1 MAKYSVPGI
10 RFSELDN
17 TIRSN
22 SLPGLGIGAIVM
34 KSNKGPV
41 NQRVLTT
48 SYDNFTDIYGQPENL
63 DDYGHFA
70 AENYLAISNQLLT
83 VRTTMGDEGYAQIQ
97 YPYTDADLKDTY
109 LSKDT
114 SEFKYINNEDNAN
127 LKLLGNLNDV
137 TQVSA
142 IVGDKDKPEWLT
154 NQALSST
161 FGVYQIAGHATIV
174 DLINDNPPSVAVFKN
189 IGKEEEGVKAENI
202 ETGSGKYVKFATK
215 VNSKG
220 EVGKWYDDLIFT
232 ESAWDSTLPVSSMQ
246 VYNTALQYAIP
257 SDLSASGNNIL
268 KGYKTVFSI
277 PAEYTLNNE
286 GTTLTAYYKEDSDV
300 ISAYNNSAVS
310 AIDISAL
317 FANDNFYKG
326 SKDKEANPAKVT
338 NTKGELVD
346 YKEPTYCED
355 AEDAV
360 KIQFR
365 DWDDCVNKTYYVL
378 KNEFEDSVGQTV
390 GIQFREYGMNTLQE
404 AMASKYENDLPSR
417 YTDKPTKFD
426 VEFTD
431 FTKFAGTTSG
441 FAKINELADS
451 YGCDPSEL
459 LTDNKYGLLT
469 YYDVWEGI
477 EYEYTYDEEGNATP
491 VAILNEPVEKVIYKK
506 DWEEFVA
513 KHPVDGKENVGYDT
527 RLFWTVGEKN
537 AKTPTTISV
546 YTADEPNGVVIPW
559 QENTKKDEEG
569 SEPINKMAAFAT
581 SEILNGT
588 NERYKDGYTVSIESD
603 DEPGNGDIEQYVSN
617 KANQLIIASIGP
629 GEYGNDI
636 GVSIITPECAEIP
649 ALNHQNAFNWKY
661 RYDDEDQVDND
672 EVDQDT
678 LTWKKVYRIN
688 VYVKTKSQTAEAAW
702 GTGMDALLK
711 DPAESWFVSNDP
723 TAKDSEGNSLYA
735 PNVINGHSD
744 YIYVSRNS
752 VNEARTG
759 AGTYAMPHQTF
770 AIYGLTGGSNS
781 KKNNVTE
788 KIAGLKLYADRQKAD
803 FDILFNVDA
812 IDTFNGKQRYNAL
825 QRKIA
830 EIAASRTIDIGVV
843 QVTSREAKSVKRMI
857 GEAKMFSFNNGTY
870 IAEYAGYDK
879 YYNGTLASWIYLPKS
894 IAGAC
899 RMAYCDMTS
908 YPWMAPAGVQ
918 RGNIT
923 YTNGQ
928 LTRLTDNEIGQLYD
942 INVNTS
948 RDCGGFGEC
957 LYGQKTA
964 LKKESA
970 LNRINV
976 RRCLNYIEKVLENML
991 LPYLFQQNTANTRS
1005 AARNS
1010 IDAFLNRVQA
1020 AEGVEQY
1027 SLSVTQDNE
1036 DPHIMNV
1043 AIRIVPAEAIE
1054 FIDVKITVDRNTGV
1068 ITSEAM

>member
-10 RFSELDN
+10 RFTEIDN

-142 IVGDKDKPEWLT
+142 LTTNDEWLT
-154 NQALSST
+154 NQALSAT
-161 FGVYQIAGHATIV
+161 FGVYQKAGHATIV
-174 DLINDNPPSVAVFKN
+174 DLINDNPPAVAVFKN
-189 IGKEEEGVKAENI
+189 IGKGDVEAENI
-202 ETGSGKYVKFATK
+202 ETSAGKYVKFATK
-215 VNSKG
+215 VNSRG

-232 ESAWDSTLPVSSMQ
+232 EDAWSEKLPVSSMQ
-246 VYNTALQYAIP
+246 VSNTALMYAITGDVAE
-257 SDLSASGNNIL
+257 SGTILS
-268 KGYKTVFSI
+268 GYKTVFSI

-286 GTTLTAYYKEDSDV
+286 GTTLTAYYKSNSTVIEDF
-300 ISAYNNSAVS
+300 NNSAVS
-310 AIDISAL
+310 SIDISAL
-317 FANDNFYKG
+317 FADANFYKG
-326 SKDKEANPAKVT
+326 SKDKDANPTEVPDPQT
-338 NTKGELVD
+338 GELVP
-346 YKEPTYCED
+346 YEEPIYSEKEE
-355 AEDAV
+355 EAV

-378 KNEFEDSVGQTV
+378 KDEFENTVGQAV

-404 AMASKYENDLPSR
+404 AMASLYTFND
-417 YTDKPTKFD
+417 TTFAVKFKD
-426 VEFTD
+426 LSKLASEE
-431 FTKFAGTTSG
+431 GG

-477 EYEYTYDEEGNATP
+477 EFEYDETGKPTKVLNTP
-491 VAILNEPVEKVIYKK
+491 IEKIIYKK

-513 KHPVDGKENVGYDT
+513 KHPQGDVGYDEK
-527 RLFWTVGEKN
+527 LFWTVGEKN
-537 AKTPTTISV
+537 AKTPITISV

-603 DEPGNGDIEQYVSN
+603 DEPGNGDVEQYVSN

-636 GVSIITPECAEIP
+636 GVSIITPECADIP

-678 LTWKKVYRIN
+678 LTWTKVYRIN

-812 IDTFNGKQRYNAL
+812 IDTFNGKQRYSAL

-843 QVTSREAKSVKRMI
+843 QVTSREAKSVKRML

-870 IAEYAGYDK
+870 VAEYAGYDK

-908 YPWMAPAGVQ
+908 YPWFAPAGVQ

-923 YTNGQ
+923 YTNGP

-976 RRCLNYIEKVLENML
+976 RRCLNYIEKVLENMM

-1036 DPHIMNV
+1036 DQHIMNV

>member
-10 RFSELDN
+10 NFTEIDN

-97 YPYTDADLKDTY
+97 FPYTDADLKDTY

-114 SEFKYINNEDNAN
+114 SEFKFIDNEDNAN

-142 IVGDKDKPEWLT
+142 LTTNDEWLPL
-154 NQALSST
+154 NPNLSAA
-161 FGVYQIAGHATIV
+161 FGVYQKAGHATIV
-174 DLINDNPPSVAVFKN
+174 DLINDNPPSVAIFKN
-189 IGKEEEGVKAENI
+189 VGNGEIEGGNI
-202 ETGSGKYVKFATK
+202 ETGSGQYVKFATK
-215 VNSKG
+215 VNAKG
-220 EVGKWYDDLIFT
+220 DVGKWYDDLIFT
-232 ESAWDSTLPVSSMQ
+232 ESAWSGTLPVSSMQ
-246 VYNTALQYAIP
+246 VSNTALQYAITGDIP
-257 SDLSASGNNIL
+257 ASGNVL
-268 KGYKTVFSI
+268 KGFKVLFSI

-286 GTTLTAYYKEDSDV
+286 GTTLTAYYKEDSKV
-300 ISAYNNSAVS
+300 ITDYLNSAVS
-310 AIDISAL
+310 SIEIKDL
-317 FANDNFYKG
+317 FNNEYFYKG
-326 SKDKEANPAKVT
+326 SKDASANPAVVPDPKT
-338 NTKGELVD
+338 GELVP
-346 YKEPTYCED
+346 YEEPIYSED
-355 AEDAV
+355 AEEAV
-360 KIQFR
+360 QIKFR

-378 KNEFEDSVGQTV
+378 KKDFEDSVGQSV
-390 GIQFREYGMNTLQE
+390 GIQYREYGMNTLQE
-404 AMASKYENDLPSR
+404 ALASIYTNALPSKYTGKAS
-417 YTDKPTKFD
+417 TTFD
-426 VEFTD
+426 IEFTD
-431 FTKFAGTTSG
+431 LSTLASKEGG
-441 FAKINELADS
+441 FAIINELADT

-477 EYEYTYDEEGNATP
+477 DYDYSYDEDGNAVP
-491 VAILNEPVEKVIYKK
+491 IAIKNEPIRKVIYKK
-506 DWEEFVA
+506 DWEEFIA
-513 KHPVDGKENVGYDT
+513 KHPAGYDE

-537 AKTPTTISV
+537 AKTPITISV

-559 QENTKKDEEG
+559 QESTKKDEEG

-588 NERYKDGYTVSIESD
+588 NERYKDGYTISIESD
-603 DEPGNGDIEQYVSN
+603 DEPGNGDVEQYVSN
-617 KANQLIIASIGP
+617 KNNQLIIASIGP

-636 GVSIITPECAEIP
+636 GVSIITSECADIP

-711 DPAESWFVSNDP
+711 DPAESWYVSNDP
-723 TAKDSEGNSLYA
+723 TAKDAEGNSLYA

-752 VNEARTG
+752 VNEAKTG
-759 AGTYAMPHQTF
+759 AGTYAQPHQTY

-788 KIAGLKLYADRQKAD
+788 KIAGLKLYKDRQKAD
-803 FDILFNVDA
+803 FDILFNVEA

-870 IAEYAGYDK
+870 VAEYAGYDK

-908 YPWMAPAGVQ
+908 YPWFAPAGVQ

-923 YTNGQ
+923 YTNGP
-928 LTRLTDNEIGQLYD
+928 LTRLTDDEIGQLYD

-948 RDCGGFGEC
+948 RDCAGFGEC

-976 RRCLNYIEKVLENML
+976 RRCLNYIEKSLETMM

-1010 IDAFLNRVQA
+1010 IDAFLNRIQA
-1020 AEGVEQY
+1020 ADGVEEY
-1027 SLSVTQDNE
+1027 ALSVTQDAE

-1054 FIDVKITVDRNTGV
+1054 YIDIKITVDRNTGV
-1068 ITSEAM
+1068 IARESM

>member
-10 RFSELDN
+10 RFTEIDN

-142 IVGDKDKPEWLT
+142 LTTNDEWLT
-154 NQALSST
+154 NQALSAT
-161 FGVYQIAGHATIV
+161 FGVYQKAGHATIV
-174 DLINDNPPSVAVFKN
+174 DLINDNPPAVAVFKN
-189 IGKEEEGVKAENI
+189 IGKGDVEAENI
-202 ETGSGKYVKFATK
+202 ETSAGKYVKFATK
-215 VNSKG
+215 VNSRG

-232 ESAWDSTLPVSSMQ
+232 EDAWNEKLPVSSMQ
-246 VYNTALQYAIP
+246 VSNTALMYAITGDVAE
-257 SDLSASGNNIL
+257 SGTILS
-268 KGYKTVFSI
+268 GYKTVFSI

-286 GTTLTAYYKEDSDV
+286 GTTLTAYYKSNSTVIEDF
-300 ISAYNNSAVS
+300 NNSAVS
-310 AIDISAL
+310 SIDISAL
-317 FANDNFYKG
+317 FADANFYKG
-326 SKDKEANPAKVT
+326 SKDKDANPTEVPDPQT
-338 NTKGELVD
+338 GELVP
-346 YKEPTYCED
+346 YEEPIYSEKEE
-355 AEDAV
+355 EAV

-378 KNEFEDSVGQTV
+378 KDEFENTVGQAV
-390 GIQFREYGMNTLQE
+390 GIQYREYGMNTLQE
-404 AMASKYENDLPSR
+404 AMASLYTFND
-417 YTDKPTKFD
+417 TTFAVKFKD
-426 VEFTD
+426 LSKLASEE
-431 FTKFAGTTSG
+431 GG

-477 EYEYTYDEEGNATP
+477 EFEYDETGKPTKVLNTP
-491 VAILNEPVEKVIYKK
+491 IEKIIYKK

-513 KHPVDGKENVGYDT
+513 KHPQGDVGYDEK
-527 RLFWTVGEKN
+527 LFWTVGEKN
-537 AKTPTTISV
+537 AKTPITISV

-603 DEPGNGDIEQYVSN
+603 DEPGNGDVEQYVSN

-812 IDTFNGKQRYNAL
+812 IDTFNGKQRYSAL

-843 QVTSREAKSVKRMI
+843 QVTSREAKSVKRML

-870 IAEYAGYDK
+870 VAEYAGYDK

-908 YPWMAPAGVQ
+908 YPWFAPAGVQ

-923 YTNGQ
+923 YTNGP

-976 RRCLNYIEKVLENML
+976 RRCLNYIEKILENMM

-1027 SLSVTQDNE
+1027 SLSVTQDAE

>member
-10 RFSELDN
+10 NFTEIDN

-114 SEFKYINNEDNAN
+114 SEFKFIDNEDNAN

-142 IVGDKDKPEWLT
+142 LTTNDEWLPL
-154 NQALSST
+154 NPNLSAA
-161 FGVYQIAGHATIV
+161 FGVYQKAGHATIV
-174 DLINDNPPSVAVFKN
+174 DLINDNPPSVVIYKN
-189 IGKEEEGVKAENI
+189 VGNGEIEGGNI
-202 ETGSGKYVKFATK
+202 ETGSGQYVKFATK
-215 VNSKG
+215 VNAKG
-220 EVGKWYDDLIFT
+220 DVGKWYDDLIFT
-232 ESAWDSTLPVSSMQ
+232 ESAWSGTLPVSSMQ
-246 VYNTALQYAIP
+246 VSNTALQYAITG
-257 SDLSASGNNIL
+257 DLPASGNVL
-268 KGYKTVFSI
+268 KGFKVLFSI

-286 GTTLTAYYKEDSDV
+286 GTTLTAYYKEDSKV
-300 ISAYNNSAVS
+300 ITDYLNSAVS
-310 AIDISAL
+310 SIVIKDL
-317 FANDNFYKG
+317 FKNEYFYKG
-326 SKDKEANPAKVT
+326 SKDASANPAEVT
-338 NTKGELVD
+338 DPKTGELVP
-346 YKEPTYCED
+346 YEEPIYSED
-355 AEDAV
+355 AEEAV
-360 KIQFR
+360 QIKFR

-378 KNEFEDSVGQTV
+378 KKDFEDSVGQSV
-390 GIQFREYGMNTLQE
+390 GIQYREYGMNTLQE
-404 AMASKYENDLPSR
+404 AIASLYTNALPSKYTGKAS
-417 YTDKPTKFD
+417 TTFD
-426 VEFTD
+426 IEFTD
-431 FTKFAGTTSG
+431 LSTLASKEGG
-441 FAKINELADS
+441 FAIINELADT

-477 EYEYTYDEEGNATP
+477 DYEYSYDEDGNAEP
-491 VAILNEPVEKVIYKK
+491 IAITNEPIRKVIYKQ

-513 KHPVDGKENVGYDT
+513 KHPEGYDE

-537 AKTPTTISV
+537 AKTPITISV

-559 QENTKKDEEG
+559 QENTKKDDEG

-636 GVSIITPECAEIP
+636 GVSIITSECADIP

-711 DPAESWFVSNDP
+711 DPAESWYVSNDP
-723 TAKDSEGNSLYA
+723 TAKDAEGNSLYA

-752 VNEARTG
+752 VNEAKTG
-759 AGTYAMPHQTF
+759 AGTYAQPHQTY

-788 KIAGLKLYADRQKAD
+788 KIAGLKLYKDRQKAD
-803 FDILFNVDA
+803 FDILFNVEA

-830 EIAASRTIDIGVV
+830 EIAAARTMDIGVV
-843 QVTSREAKSVKRMI
+843 QVTSREAKSVKRML

-870 IAEYAGYDK
+870 VAEYAGYDK

-908 YPWMAPAGVQ
+908 YPWFAPAGVQ

-923 YTNGQ
+923 YTNGP
-928 LTRLTDNEIGQLYD
+928 LTRLTDDEIGQLYD

-948 RDCGGFGEC
+948 RDCAGFGEC

-976 RRCLNYIEKVLENML
+976 RRCLNYIEKSLETMM

-1027 SLSVTQDNE
+1027 SLSVTQDAE

-1043 AIRIVPAEAIE
+1043 AIRIVPAESIE
-1054 FIDVKITVDRNTGV
+1054 FIDIKITVDRNTGV
-1068 ITSEAM
+1068 IARESM

>member
-10 RFSELDN
+10 RFTEIDN

-97 YPYTDADLKDTY
+97 YPYTDADIKDTY

-114 SEFKYINNEDNAN
+114 SEFKYIDNEDNAN

-142 IVGDKDKPEWLT
+142 LTTNDEWLT

-161 FGVYQIAGHATIV
+161 FGVYQKAGHATIV

-189 IGKEEEGVKAENI
+189 IGKGDIEAKNI
-202 ETGSGKYVKFATK
+202 ETDTGKYVKFATK

-232 ESAWDSTLPVSSMQ
+232 EDAWSATLPVSSMQ
-246 VYNTALQYAIP
+246 VSNTALMYAITDDVAG
-257 SDLSASGNNIL
+257 SGTILS
-268 KGYKTVFSI
+268 GYKTVFSI

-286 GTTLTAYYKEDSDV
+286 GTTLTAYYKSDSTV
-300 ISAYNNSAVS
+300 ITDYNNSSVS

-317 FANDNFYKG
+317 FDNDNFYKG
-326 SKDKEANPAKVT
+326 SKDKDANPAEVPNPQT
-338 NTKGELVD
+338 GELEP
-346 YKEPTYCED
+346 YKEPFYSE
-355 AEDAV
+355 EKQDAV

-378 KNEFEDSVGQTV
+378 KNEFENTVGQSV

-404 AMASKYENDLPSR
+404 ALASLYKFGD
-417 YTDKPTKFD
+417 TTFD
-426 VEFTD
+426 VEFKD
-431 FTKFAGTTSG
+431 LSKLASEEGG

-477 EYEYTYDEEGNATP
+477 EFEYDESGAPTKVLNTP
-491 VAILNEPVEKVIYKK
+491 IEKVIYKK
-506 DWEEFVA
+506 AWEEFVT
-513 KHPVDGKENVGYDT
+513 KHPQDYDEK
-527 RLFWTVGEKN
+527 LFWTVGEKN
-537 AKTPTTISV
+537 AKTPITISV

-559 QENTKKDEEG
+559 QEGTQKPGEE
-569 SEPINKMAAFAT
+569 PVNKMAAFAT

-588 NERYKDGYTVSIESD
+588 NERYKDGYTVTIESD
-603 DEPGNGDIEQYVSN
+603 DEPGNGDVEQYVSN

-678 LTWKKVYRIN
+678 LTWTKVYRIN

-788 KIAGLKLYADRQKAD
+788 KIAGLKLYADRQKAN

-812 IDTFNGKQRYNAL
+812 IDTFNGKQRFSAL
-825 QRKIA
+825 QRRIA

-870 IAEYAGYDK
+870 VAEYAGYDK

-899 RMAYCDMTS
+899 RMAYCDMAS
-908 YPWMAPAGVQ
+908 YPWFSPAGVQ

-976 RRCLNYIEKVLENML
+976 RRCLNYIEKVLENMM

-1020 AEGVEQY
+1020 AEGIEQY

-1036 DPHIMNV
+1036 DPHILNV
-1043 AIRIVPAEAIE
+1043 SIRIVPAEAIE
-1054 FIDVKITVDRNTGV
+1054 WIDVKITVDRNTGV
-1068 ITSEAM
+1068 VTNESM

>member
-83 VRTTMGDEGYAQIQ
+83 VRATMGDEGYAQIQ
-97 YPYTDADLKDTY
+97 YPYTDADMKDTY
-109 LSKDT
+109 RSKDT
-114 SEFKYINNEDNAN
+114 AEYKYIDNEDNAN
-127 LKLLGNLNDV
+127 LKLLGKLGDV

-142 IVGDKDKPEWLT
+142 LIGSSANPEWIAE
-154 NQALSST
+154 NPLSS
-161 FGVYQIAGHATIV
+161 FAVYQKAGFATV
-174 DLINDNPPSVAVFKN
+174 YDLINDNPPAVAVFKN
-189 IGKEEEGVKAENI
+189 VGDGEVKAENI
-202 ETGSGKYVKFATK
+202 EKEEGYYIEFATK
-215 VNSKG
+215 VNAKG
-220 EVGKWYDDLIFT
+220 EVGKKYDDLILT
-232 ESAWDSTLPVSSMQ
+232 KEAYNNSAVPTTAIQVS
-246 VYNTALQYAIP
+246 NTALM
-257 SDLSASGNNIL
+257 SMSGASVYS
-268 KGYKTVFSI
+268 GYKTVFSI
-277 PAEYTLNNE
+277 PATDTLNSE
-286 GTTLTAYYKEDSDV
+286 ATTLTAYYTSD
-300 ISAYNNSAVS
+300 
-310 AIDISAL
+310 
-317 FANDNFYKG
+317 FANAITAAQADSASSGISYIDLFTDSNFYKG
-326 SKDKEANPAKVT
+326 TEGAKM
-338 NTKGELVD
+338 
-346 YKEPTYCED
+346 CED
-355 AEDAV
+355 KLDAV
-360 KIQFR
+360 KIQFK
-365 DWDDCVNKTYYVL
+365 DWDDCVNKTHYVL
-378 KNEFEDSVGQTV
+378 KEDFEKSVGQAV

-404 AMASKYENDLPSR
+404 ALAGIFEDEEYN
-417 YTDKPTKFD
+417 
-426 VEFTD
+426 VEYKDMTQVA
-431 FTKFAGTTSG
+431 TVSG
-441 FAKINELADS
+441 FDKVNEIADS

-477 EYEYTYDEEGNATP
+477 TRDEDDN
-491 VAILNEPVEKVIYKK
+491 IINEPVVKVIYKK
-506 DWEEFVA
+506 EWTDFMA
-513 KHPVDGKENVGYDT
+513 KHPQTTDVGYDDK
-527 RLFWTVGEKN
+527 LFWVVGEKN
-537 AKTPTTISV
+537 AKTPITISV
-546 YTADEPNGVVIPW
+546 YTADEPDGVVIPW
-559 QENTKKDEEG
+559 QETTKGEDG
-569 SEPINKMAAFAT
+569 VTVNKMAAFAT

-603 DEPGNGDIEQYVSN
+603 DEPGNGDVEQYVST

-672 EVDQDT
+672 DEDKD

-870 IAEYAGYDK
+870 VAEYAGYDK

-1027 SLSVTQDNE
+1027 SLSVTQDNV
-1036 DPHIMNV
+1036 DPHILNV

>member
-10 RFSELDN
+10 RFTEIDN

-97 YPYTDADLKDTY
+97 YPYTDADMKDTY
-109 LSKDT
+109 RSKDT
-114 SEFKYINNEDNAN
+114 AEYKYIDNEDNAN
-127 LKLLGNLNDV
+127 LKLLGKLEDV

-142 IVGDKDKPEWLT
+142 LIGDTENPEWIAE
-154 NQALSST
+154 NPLSS
-161 FGVYQIAGHATIV
+161 FAVYQKAGFGTV
-174 DLINDNPPSVAVFKN
+174 YDLINDNPPAVAVFKN
-189 IGKEEEGVKAENI
+189 VGDGDVKAENI
-202 ETGSGKYVKFATK
+202 EKEEGYYIEFATK
-215 VNSKG
+215 VNAKG
-220 EVGKWYDDLIFT
+220 EVGKMYNDLILT
-232 ESAWDSTLPVSSMQ
+232 KDAYDSSAVSVTAIQ
-246 VYNTALQYAIP
+246 VSNTALMSMSG
-257 SDLSASGNNIL
+257 SDVYS
-268 KGYKTVFSI
+268 GYKTVFSI
-277 PAEYTLNNE
+277 PATDTLNSE
-286 GTTLTAYYKEDSDV
+286 ATTLTAYYNSTFAAA
-300 ISAYNNSAVS
+300 ISAAQEDPTSS
-310 AIDISAL
+310 GISYQEL
-317 FANDNFYKG
+317 FKDSNFYKG
-326 SKDKEANPAKVT
+326 TEGAKM
-338 NTKGELVD
+338 
-346 YKEPTYCED
+346 CED
-355 AEDAV
+355 PVEAV
-360 KIQFR
+360 KIQFK
-365 DWDDCVNKTYYVL
+365 DWDDCVNKTHYVL
-378 KNEFEDSVGQTV
+378 KTDFEDSVGQAV

-404 AMASKYENDLPSR
+404 ALAGIFEDGE
-417 YTDKPTKFD
+417 YTVKFKDMTKVATEEGFDK
-426 VEFTD
+426 V
-431 FTKFAGTTSG
+431 
-441 FAKINELADS
+441 NEIADS

-477 EYEYTYDEEGNATP
+477 NYDEDEQ
-491 VAILNEPVEKVIYKK
+491 IINEPVVKVIYKK
-506 DWEEFVA
+506 EWTDFMA
-513 KHPVDGKENVGYDT
+513 KHPQTTDVGYDDK
-527 RLFWTVGEKN
+527 LFWVVGEKN

-546 YTADEPNGVVIPW
+546 YTADEPDGVVIPW
-559 QENTKKDEEG
+559 QESTKGDDG
-569 SEPINKMAAFAT
+569 VTVNKLAAFAT

-603 DEPGNGDIEQYVSN
+603 DEPGNGDVEQYVST

-672 EVDQDT
+672 DEDKD

-688 VYVKTKSQTAEAAW
+688 VYVKTKSQTADAAW

-812 IDTFNGKQRYNAL
+812 IDTFNGKQRYSAL

-843 QVTSREAKSVKRMI
+843 QVTSREAKSVKRML

-870 IAEYAGYDK
+870 VAEYAGYDK

-908 YPWMAPAGVQ
+908 YPWFAPAGVQ

-923 YTNGQ
+923 YTNGP
-928 LTRLTDNEIGQLYD
+928 LTRLTDNEIGQLYN

-976 RRCLNYIEKVLENML
+976 RRCLNYIEKVLENMM

>member
-10 RFSELDN
+10 RFTEIDN

-109 LSKDT
+109 RSEDT
-114 SEFKYINNEDNAN
+114 SEFKYIDNEDNAN
-127 LKLLGNLNDV
+127 LRLLGKLEDV

-142 IVGDKDKPEWLT
+142 ISGEEGKEEWIVEPT
-154 NQALSST
+154 LSS
-161 FGVYQIAGHATIV
+161 FGVYQRAGHATII
-174 DLINDNPPSVAVFKN
+174 DLINDNPPSIAVYKN
-189 IGKEEEGVKAENI
+189 VGPSAGDIDPLNIVKA
-202 ETGSGKYVKFATK
+202 SGVYVEFATK
-215 VNSKG
+215 VNAKG
-220 EVGKWYDDLIFT
+220 EVGKWYDDLILT
-232 ESAWDSTLPVSSMQ
+232 KDAWSSGTVPGSAIQVNKAPITYQITGTSGVEVVS
-246 VYNTALQYAIP
+246 
-257 SDLSASGNNIL
+257 GF
-268 KGYKTVFSI
+268 KTIFSI
-277 PAEYTLNNE
+277 PSVDTLNNA
-286 GTTLTAYYKEDSDV
+286 GTTLTAYYTSDF
-300 ISAYNNSAVS
+300 IDKYDLLNTDPSATSGI
-310 AIDISAL
+310 AIPYKDI
-317 FANDNFYKG
+317 FDGGNFYNAGTSAEMVKPTA
-326 SKDKEANPAKVT
+326 DAWKV
-338 NTKGELVD
+338 
-346 YKEPTYCED
+346 
-355 AEDAV
+355 
-360 KIQFR
+360 QFR
-365 DWDDCVNKTYYVL
+365 DWDDCVNKTYYVDA
-378 KNEFEDSVGQTV
+378 ESFSSTVGQSV
-390 GIQFREYGMNTLQE
+390 GIQYREYGMNTLQE
-404 AMASKYENDLPSR
+404 AIASIYSNDLPYKTES
-417 YTDKPTKFD
+417 TSANTTEFT
-426 VEFTD
+426 VEFETLSEIASD
-431 FTKFAGTTSG
+431 PEKGG
-441 FAKINELADS
+441 FEKINALADS

-459 LTDNKYGLLT
+459 LASDKYGLLT
-469 YYDVWEGI
+469 YYNVWDGI
-477 EYEYTYDEEGNATP
+477 EFEYETKEDEYGTVYQEPIA
-491 VAILNEPVEKVIYKK
+491 VINEPIEKVIFKK
-506 DWEEFVA
+506 DWDEFTSKNA
-513 KHPVDGKENVGYDT
+513 STDGVDVK
-527 RLFWTVGEKN
+527 LFWTVAEKN
-537 AKTPTTISV
+537 AKTPMTISV
-546 YTADEPNGVVIPW
+546 YTADAPQGVVVPW
-559 QENTKKDEEG
+559 QESTKKEG
-569 SEPINKMAAFAT
+569 GEQVNKLAAFAT

-603 DEPGNGDIEQYVSN
+603 DEPGNGDVEQYVSN

-661 RYDDEDQVDND
+661 RYDDEDKVDSD

-678 LTWKKVYRIN
+678 LTWTKVYRIN

-723 TAKDSEGNSLYA
+723 TAKDAEGNSLYA

-812 IDTFNGKQRYNAL
+812 IDTFNGKQRYSAL

-870 IAEYAGYDK
+870 VAEYAGYDK

-894 IAGAC
+894 VAGAC

-923 YTNGQ
+923 YTNGP
-928 LTRLTDNEIGQLYD
+928 LTRLTDVEIGQLYD

-948 RDCGGFGEC
+948 RDCSGFGEC

-976 RRCLNYIEKVLENML
+976 RRCLNYIEKVLETMM

-1068 ITSEAM
+1068 TTNESM

>member
-10 RFSELDN
+10 RFTEIDN

-109 LSKDT
+109 RSEDT
-114 SEFKYINNEDNAN
+114 SEFKYIDNEDNAN
-127 LKLLGNLNDV
+127 LRLLGKLEDV

-142 IVGDKDKPEWLT
+142 ISGEEGKEEWIVD
-154 NQALSST
+154 QALSS
-161 FGVYQIAGHATIV
+161 FGVYQRAGHATIM
-174 DLINDNPPSVAVFKN
+174 DLINDNPPSIAVYKNVGPSADPIDPKN
-189 IGKEEEGVKAENI
+189 IVKAE
-202 ETGSGKYVKFATK
+202 GVYVEFATK
-215 VNSKG
+215 VNAKG
-220 EVGKWYDDLIFT
+220 EVGKWYDDLILT
-232 ESAWDSTLPVSSMQ
+232 NDAWSAGSIPGSSIQVNRAPITYQITGTSGVEVVS
-246 VYNTALQYAIP
+246 
-257 SDLSASGNNIL
+257 GF
-268 KGYKTVFSI
+268 KTIFSI
-277 PAEYTLNNE
+277 PAKDVLNDA
-286 GTTLTAYYKEDSDV
+286 GTTLTAYFTDEFIDKYDLLNTDP
-300 ISAYNNSAVS
+300 SATS
-310 AIDISAL
+310 AIEIPYSAM
-317 FANDNFYKG
+317 FVDDNFYKG
-326 SKDKEANPAKVT
+326 DSSAEMIKPLSTAWKV
-338 NTKGELVD
+338 
-346 YKEPTYCED
+346 
-355 AEDAV
+355 
-360 KIQFR
+360 QFR
-365 DWDDCVNKTYYVL
+365 DWDDCVNKTYYVDA
-378 KNEFEDSVGQTV
+378 ESFSSTVGQSV
-390 GIQFREYGMNTLQE
+390 GIQYREYGMNTLQE
-404 AMASKYENDLPSR
+404 AIASIYTNDLPYKTES
-417 YTDKPTKFD
+417 TSANSTEFK
-426 VEFTD
+426 VEFT
-431 FTKFAGTTSG
+431 KLSEIAANPELGG
-441 FAKINELADS
+441 FEKVNELADS

-459 LTDNKYGLLT
+459 LANDKYGLLK
-469 YYDVWEGI
+469 YYNVWDGI
-477 EYEYTYDEEGNATP
+477 EFDYETVEEDGHIYQEP
-491 VAILNEPVEKVIYKK
+491 VAVINEPIEKVIFVK
-506 DWEEFVA
+506 DWVEFTSKNA
-513 KHPVDGKENVGYDT
+513 ATDGVDVK
-527 RLFWTVGEKN
+527 LFWTVAEKN
-537 AKTPTTISV
+537 AKAPMTISV
-546 YTADEPNGVVIPW
+546 YTADAPQGVVVPW
-559 QENTKKDEEG
+559 QESTKKDDGEQV
-569 SEPINKMAAFAT
+569 NKLAAFAT

-603 DEPGNGDIEQYVSN
+603 DEPGNGDVEQYVSN

-661 RYDDEDQVDND
+661 RYDDEDKVDSD
-672 EVDQDT
+672 DVDQDT
-678 LTWKKVYRIN
+678 LTWTKVYRIN

-723 TAKDSEGNSLYA
+723 TAKDAEGNSLYA

-812 IDTFNGKQRYNAL
+812 IDTFNGKQRYSAL

-830 EIAASRTIDIGVV
+830 EIAAKRTIDIGVV

-870 IAEYAGYDK
+870 VAEYAGYDK

-894 IAGAC
+894 VAGAC

-923 YTNGQ
+923 YTNGP
-928 LTRLTDNEIGQLYD
+928 LTRLTDVEIGQLYD

-948 RDCGGFGEC
+948 RDCSGFGEC

-976 RRCLNYIEKVLENML
+976 RRCLNYIEKVLETMM

-1068 ITSEAM
+1068 TTNESM

>member
-10 RFSELDN
+10 RFTEIDN

-41 NQRVLTT
+41 NQRILTS
-48 SYDNFTDIYGQPENL
+48 SYDNFTDIFGQPENL

-70 AENYLAISNQLLT
+70 AENYLAISNQLLA

-97 YPYTDADLKDTY
+97 YPYTDADLKDVY
-109 LSKDT
+109 RSEDT
-114 SEFKYINNEDNAN
+114 SNFKYIDNEDNSN
-127 LKLLGNLNDV
+127 LKLLGNLDAV
-137 TQVSA
+137 TQV
-142 IVGDKDKPEWLT
+142 T
-154 NQALSST
+154 ALSGEEGKEEWIVDDNLSA
-161 FGVYQIAGHATIV
+161 FGVYQKAAFGTIV
-174 DLINDNPPSVAVFKN
+174 DIINDNPPSVAVFKN
-189 IGKEEEGVKAENI
+189 VGKGDVDPEKFVKA
-202 ETGSGKYVKFATK
+202 SGEYIKFATK
-215 VNSKG
+215 VNNRG
-220 EVGKWYDDLIFT
+220 EVGKMYDDLILT
-232 ESAWDSTLPVSSMQ
+232 ESAWTTGKLATSSIQ
-246 VYNTALQYAIP
+246 FNKSAPLNYI
-257 SDLSASGNNIL
+257 SDTLSAT
-268 KGYKTVFSI
+268 GYKTIFSI
-277 PAEYTLNNE
+277 PADDTLNSE
-286 GTTLTAYYKEDSDV
+286 STTLTAYLTKEFADS
-300 ISAYNNSAVS
+300 ISAETEVTYKNFFN
-310 AIDISAL
+310 D
-317 FANDNFYKG
+317 DNFYKG
-326 SKDKEANPAKVT
+326 SAT
-338 NTKGELVD
+338 SSTL
-346 YKEPTYCED
+346 CED
-355 AEDAV
+355 PIPSW

-365 DWDDCVNKTYYVL
+365 DWDDCVNKTFYV
-378 KNEFEDSVGQTV
+378 EQSAFEPTVAQAV
-390 GIQFREYGMNTLQE
+390 GIQYREYGMNTLQE
-404 AMASKYENDLPSR
+404 ALAMNDETVTAINEEKLVVSV
-417 YTDKPTKFD
+417 TNLSEVATKQGFD
-426 VEFTD
+426 
-431 FTKFAGTTSG
+431 
-441 FAKINELADS
+441 KINSLADQ
-451 YGCDPSEL
+451 YGCDSSEL
-459 LTDNKYGLLT
+459 MADGKYSLLK
-469 YYDVWEGI
+469 YFDVWEGI
-477 EYEYTYDEEGNATP
+477 QYDDPENTELVT
-491 VAILNEPVEKVIYKK
+491 NEPVEKVIYTK
-506 DWEEFVA
+506 DWEDFTA
-513 KHPVDGKENVGYDT
+513 KYGGTNFDEK
-527 RLFWTVGEKN
+527 LFWTVAEKN

-546 YTADEPNGVVIPW
+546 YTADPPEGVVIPW
-559 QENTKKDEEG
+559 QEATQKPDG
-569 SEPINKMAAFAT
+569 EPVNKMAAFAT

-603 DEPGNGDIEQYVSN
+603 DEPGNGDVEQYVSN

-636 GVSIITPECAEIP
+636 GISIITPECAEIP

-661 RYDDEDQVDND
+661 RYDDEDKVDNEEID
-672 EVDQDT
+672 PDT
-678 LTWKKVYRIN
+678 LTWTKVYRIN
-688 VYVKTKSQTAEAAW
+688 VYVKTKSQTSETAW

-711 DPAESWFVSNDP
+711 DPAESWYVSNDP
-723 TAKDSEGNSLYA
+723 TAKDAEGNSLYA
-735 PNVINGHSD
+735 PNVINGHSE

-788 KIAGLKLYADRQKAD
+788 KIAGLKLYTDRQKAD
-803 FDILFNVDA
+803 FDILFNVEA
-812 IDTFNGKQRYNAL
+812 IDTFNGKQRYSAL
-825 QRKIA
+825 QRRIA

-843 QVTSREAKSVKRMI
+843 QVTSREAKSVKRML
-857 GEAKMFSFNNGTY
+857 GEAKMFAFNNGTY
-870 IAEYAGYDK
+870 VAEYAGYDK

-894 IAGAC
+894 VAGAC

-923 YTNGQ
+923 YTNGP
-928 LTRLTDNEIGQLYD
+928 LTRLTDVEIGQLYD

-948 RDCGGFGEC
+948 RDCSGFGEC

-976 RRCLNYIEKVLENML
+976 RRCLNYIEKVLETMM

-1068 ITSEAM
+1068 TTNESM

>member
-10 RFSELDN
+10 RFTEIDN

-97 YPYTDADLKDTY
+97 YPYTDADMKDTY
-109 LSKDT
+109 RSKDT
-114 SEFKYINNEDNAN
+114 AEFKYIDNEDNAN
-127 LKLLGNLNDV
+127 LKLLGRLEDV

-142 IVGDKDKPEWLT
+142 MIGNSANPEWIAE
-154 NQALSST
+154 NPLSS
-161 FGVYQIAGHATIV
+161 FGVYQKAGFCTV
-174 DLINDNPPSVAVFKN
+174 YDLINDNPPAVAVFKN
-189 IGKEEEGVKAENI
+189 VGEGEVKPENI
-202 ETGSGKYVKFATK
+202 EKEDGYYIEFATK
-215 VNSKG
+215 VNANG
-220 EVGKWYDDLIFT
+220 DVGKMYDDLILKK
-232 ESAWDSTLPVSSMQ
+232 DSYNSGYLATSSIQVS
-246 VYNTALQYAIP
+246 NTALQIM
-257 SDLSASGNNIL
+257 SGDNVLS
-268 KGYKTVFSI
+268 GYKTVFSI
-277 PAEYTLNNE
+277 PASDTLNNE
-286 GTTLTAYYKEDSDV
+286 ATTLTAFYTSDFASG
-300 ISAYNNSAVS
+300 ISAEQENSAS
-310 AIDISAL
+310 SGIAYTAL
-317 FANDNFYKG
+317 FTDSNFYKG
-326 SKDKEANPAKVT
+326 LGSATMCE
-338 NTKGELVD
+338 
-346 YKEPTYCED
+346 EPK
-355 AEDAV
+355 DAV
-360 KIQFR
+360 KIQFK
-365 DWDDCVNKTYYVL
+365 DWDDCVNKTNYVL
-378 KNEFEDSVGQTV
+378 KDDFRRSTGQAV

-404 AMASKYENDLPSR
+404 ALAGIFTFDNKKYTIEYHDMTNI
-417 YTDKPTKFD
+417 
-426 VEFTD
+426 
-431 FTKFAGTTSG
+431 AITSG
-441 FAKINELADS
+441 FDVVNDIADE

-469 YYDVWEGI
+469 YYDVWQGI
-477 EYEYTYDEEGNATP
+477 EFKYDEDGNPIEVINVP
-491 VAILNEPVEKVIYKK
+491 VLKVIYKK
-506 DWEEFVA
+506 EWMEFMS
-513 KHPVDGKENVGYDT
+513 KHPQTTDVGFDEK
-527 RLFWTVGEKN
+527 LFWVIGEKN
-537 AKTPTTISV
+537 AKIPVTISV
-546 YTADEPNGVVIPW
+546 YTADKPDGVVIPW
-559 QENTKKDEEG
+559 QETTKQGDDGEIIPKL
-569 SEPINKMAAFAT
+569 AAFAT

-588 NERYKDGYTVSIESD
+588 NERYKDGYTISIESD

-636 GVSIITPECAEIP
+636 GVSIITSECADIP
-649 ALNHQNAFNWKY
+649 ALNQQNAFNWKY
-661 RYDDEDQVDND
+661 KYDDEDQVDND

-688 VYVKTKSQTAEAAW
+688 VYVKSKSQTAEAAW

-711 DPAESWFVSNDP
+711 DPAESWYVSNDP

-735 PNVINGHSD
+735 PNVINGHSE

-759 AGTYAMPHQTF
+759 AGTYAQPHQTY

-830 EIAASRTIDIGVV
+830 EIAAKRTIDIGVV

-857 GEAKMFSFNNGTY
+857 GEAKMFAFNNGTY
-870 IAEYAGYDK
+870 VAEYAGYDK

-894 IAGAC
+894 VAGAC

-923 YTNGQ
+923 YTNGP
-928 LTRLTDNEIGQLYD
+928 LTRLTDVEIGQLYD

-948 RDCGGFGEC
+948 RDCAGFGEC

-976 RRCLNYIEKVLENML
+976 RRCLNYIEKVLESMM

-1020 AEGVEQY
+1020 AEGIEQY
-1027 SLSVTQDNE
+1027 SLSVTADPQDQ
-1036 DPHIMNV
+1036 HILNV

-1054 FIDVKITVDRNTGV
+1054 FIDIKITVDRNTGV

>member
-10 RFSELDN
+10 RFTEIDN

-41 NQRVLTT
+41 NQRILTS
-48 SYDNFTDIYGQPENL
+48 SYDNFTEIFGQPENL

-70 AENYLAISNQLLT
+70 AENYLAISNQLLA

-97 YPYTDADLKDTY
+97 YPYTDADLKDVFQ
-109 LSKDT
+109 SEDT
-114 SEFKYINNEDNAN
+114 SQFKYIDNEDNSN
-127 LKLLGNLNDV
+127 LKLLGNLDAV
-137 TQVSA
+137 TQVTA
-142 IVGDKDKPEWLT
+142 
-154 NQALSST
+154 
-161 FGVYQIAGHATIV
+161 IAGLPGQEEWIVEPNLSAFGIYQRAAFGTIV
-174 DLINDNPPSVAVFKN
+174 DIINDNPPSVAVFKN
-189 IGKEEEGVKAENI
+189 VGLEGINAENFKKDEGEYI
-202 ETGSGKYVKFATK
+202 KFATK
-215 VNSKG
+215 VNSRG
-220 EVGKWYDDLIFT
+220 EVGKMYDDLILSEDAWTGSYIPTSSIQFNKT
-232 ESAWDSTLPVSSMQ
+232 APLNYYSDTFSAT
-246 VYNTALQYAIP
+246 
-257 SDLSASGNNIL
+257 
-268 KGYKTVFSI
+268 GYKTIFSI
-277 PAEYTLNNE
+277 PAEHTLNNAA
-286 GTTLTAYYKEDSDV
+286 TTLTAYMTKEFADR
-300 ISAYNNSAVS
+300 ISAASSVMYGDFFVDS
-310 AIDISAL
+310 
-317 FANDNFYKG
+317 NFYKG
-326 SKDKEANPAKVT
+326 SATSATMCE
-338 NTKGELVD
+338 
-346 YKEPTYCED
+346 EPIK
-355 AEDAV
+355 AW

-365 DWDDCVNKTYYVL
+365 DWDDCVNKTFYVEQSAFVPTVAQAVGVQYR
-378 KNEFEDSVGQTV
+378 EF
-390 GIQFREYGMNTLQE
+390 GMNTLQE
-404 AMASKYENDLPSR
+404 ALAMVGQVEGSP
-417 YTDKPTKFD
+417 KFD
-426 VEFTD
+426 VEVTD
-431 FTKFAGTTSG
+431 LSKIATTPGG
-441 FAKINELADS
+441 FDIINDLADS

-459 LTDNKYGLLT
+459 MADGKYSLLE

-477 EYEYTYDEEGNATP
+477 TRDDDNDSTLVTNTP
-491 VAILNEPVEKVIYKK
+491 IRKVIYTQ
-506 DWEEFVA
+506 DWSNFTA
-513 KHPVDGKENVGYDT
+513 KMDGNYDEK
-527 RLFWTVGEKN
+527 LFWTIAEKN
-537 AKTPTTISV
+537 AKSPTTLSV
-546 YTADEPNGVVIPW
+546 YTSDSPEPVVIPW
-559 QENTKKDEEG
+559 QEGVQKPDGEA
-569 SEPINKMAAFAT
+569 INKLAAFAS
-581 SEILNGT
+581 SEILNGI

-629 GEYGNDI
+629 GEYGNDVGI
-636 GVSIITPECAEIP
+636 SIITPECAEIP

-661 RYDDEDQVDND
+661 KYDDEDKVDSDDPAITD
-672 EVDQDT
+672 E

-688 VYVKTKSQTAEAAW
+688 VYVKTKSQTAETAW

-711 DPAESWFVSNDP
+711 DPAESWYVSNDP
-723 TAKDSEGNSLYA
+723 TAKDGEGNSLYA
-735 PNVINGHSD
+735 PNVINGHSQ

-788 KIAGLKLYADRQKAD
+788 KIAGLKLYTDRQKAD
-803 FDILFNVDA
+803 FDILFNVEA
-812 IDTFNGKQRYNAL
+812 IDTFNGKQRYSAL
-825 QRKIA
+825 QRRIA

-843 QVTSREAKSVKRMI
+843 QVTSREAKSVKRML

-870 IAEYAGYDK
+870 VAEYAGYDK

-908 YPWMAPAGVQ
+908 YPWFAPAGVQ

-928 LTRLTDNEIGQLYD
+928 LTRLTDPEIGQLYD

-948 RDCGGFGEC
+948 RDCAGFGEC

-976 RRCLNYIEKVLENML
+976 RRCLNYIEKVLETMML
-991 LPYLFQQNTANTRS
+991 QYLFQQNTANTRS

-1020 AEGVEQY
+1020 AEGIEQY
-1027 SLSVTQDNE
+1027 SLSVTQDSE
-1036 DPHIMNV
+1036 DPHILNV
-1043 AIRIVPAEAIE
+1043 AIRVVPAEAIE
-1054 FIDVKITVDRNTGV
+1054 FIDITITVDRNTG
-1068 ITSEAM
+1068 ITSNEYMR

>member
-10 RFSELDN
+10 RFTEIDN

-41 NQRVLTT
+41 NQRILTT

-70 AENYLAISNQLLT
+70 AENYLAISNQLMT

-109 LSKDT
+109 RSKDT
-114 SEFKYINNEDNAN
+114 AEYKYIDNEDDAN
-127 LKLLGNLNDV
+127 LKLLGRLQDV

-142 IVGDKDKPEWLT
+142 IIGNSANPEWLV
-154 NQALSST
+154 NDALSST
-161 FGVYQIAGHATIV
+161 FGVYQKAGFATV
-174 DLINDNPPSVAVFKN
+174 YDLINDNPPAVAVFKN
-189 IGKEEEGVKAENI
+189 VGEGKPSAANI
-202 ETGSGKYVKFATK
+202 EKDEGYYIEFATK
-215 VNSKG
+215 VNANG
-220 EVGKWYDDLIFT
+220 EIGKMYDDLILT
-232 ESAWDSTLPVSSMQ
+232 KKAYDENSLPTSAIQVS
-246 VYNTALQYAIP
+246 NTALQVIT
-257 SDLSASGNNIL
+257 SSGVLS
-268 KGYKTVFSI
+268 GYKTIFSI
-277 PAEYTLNNE
+277 PATDTLNNE
-286 GTTLTAYYKEDSDV
+286 ATTLTAFYTSDFASA
-300 ISAYNNSAVS
+300 ISAEQANSAS
-310 AIDISAL
+310 SGIAYSDL
-317 FANDNFYKG
+317 FNNDNFYKG
-326 SKDKEANPAKVT
+326 IS
-338 NTKGELVD
+338 
-346 YKEPTYCED
+346 D
-355 AEDAV
+355 AEMCSKENAV
-360 KIQFR
+360 KIQFK

-378 KNEFEDSVGQTV
+378 KDDFEKTFGQAV

-404 AMASKYENDLPSR
+404 ALAGIFSDKTIKFEDLSKIASSTTGFELIND
-417 YTDKPTKFD
+417 
-426 VEFTD
+426 
-431 FTKFAGTTSG
+431 
-441 FAKINELADS
+441 LADS
-451 YGCDPSEL
+451 YGCDSSEL

-469 YYDVWEGI
+469 YYDVWEGVD
-477 EYEYTYDEEGNATP
+477 YDENDNIT
-491 VAILNEPVEKVIYKK
+491 NEPIEKVIYKK
-506 DWEEFVA
+506 DWLEFMA
-513 KHPVDGKENVGYDT
+513 KHPQTTDVGYDEN
-527 RLFWTVGEKN
+527 LFWVIGEKN

-569 SEPINKMAAFAT
+569 SETINKMAAFAT

-636 GVSIITPECAEIP
+636 GISIITPECAEIP
-649 ALNHQNAFNWKY
+649 ALNHQNAFMWKY
-661 RYDDEDQVDND
+661 KYDDEDQVDND

-678 LTWKKVYRIN
+678 LTWTKVYRIN

-711 DPAESWFVSNDP
+711 EPAESWFVSNDP

-812 IDTFNGKQRYNAL
+812 IDTFNGKQRYSAL

-843 QVTSREAKSVKRMI
+843 QVTSREAKSVKRML

-870 IAEYAGYDK
+870 VAEYAGYDK
-879 YYNGTLASWIYLPKS
+879 YYNSTLASWIYLPKS
-894 IAGAC
+894 VAGAC
-899 RMAYCDMTS
+899 SMAYCDMTS
-908 YPWMAPAGVQ
+908 YPWFAPAGVQ

-923 YTNGQ
+923 YTNGP
-928 LTRLTDNEIGQLYD
+928 LTRLTDDEIGQLYN

-948 RDCGGFGEC
+948 RDCAGFGEC

-976 RRCLNYIEKVLENML
+976 RRCLNYIEKQLENMM

-1020 AEGVEQY
+1020 AEGVEEY

-1054 FIDVKITVDRNTGV
+1054 YIDVKITVDRNTGV